1 MEYRPAPVAGDPDGA
16 GAAGTVAVLLPADL
30 SAGADGGEESPD
42 PGPGPDP
49 EPEVDTN
56 LNIAVQV
63 VGWGPVMQHPVI
75 D

>member
-1 MEYRPAPVAGDPDGA
+1 MIPLLS
-16 GAAGTVAVLLPADL
+16 LLPDAAL
-30 SAGADGGEESPD
+30 